1 MGANGRG
8 SAIGGARVIKRTAEA
23 RRSWRGP
30 VLLSCGFRP
39 FFLGAAAWAAI
50 GIALWMPFYAGEI
63 AIPTAFAPT
72 DWHAH
77 EMIYGY
83 GSAVVAGFLLT
94 AIPNWTGRL
103 PVAGWP
109 LAALAALWAAG
120 RAAVFA
126 SAAIGWQAAV
136 AIDVAFLAVFAG
148 VAAREVIAG
157 GNRRNLR
164 VVALVLGL
172 AGANA
177 GFHVEA
183 ATAGAA
189 AVSARAGL
197 AILVFMILLIG
208 GRVVPSF
215 TRNWLAKRGEAA
227 LPAPFGR
234 VDGVVM
240 ALSGIALGLW
250 VVDPGQGVAGAALL
264 LAAAGNVWRL
274 CRWRG
279 WSTRSD
285 RLVLVLHAGFL
296 FAALGFA
303 FAGASSLWPDLVPPA
318 VGVHVWAVGA
328 IGTMTLAIMTRAS
341 LGHTGRALRASGLT
355 QLLYSA
361 VAVAAAARGAMIFL
375 PGAAL
380 LLMSIAAAAWIAAFG
395 GFVAAY
401 GPMLL
406 EWPRRSAS

>member
-1 MGANGRG
+1 MIR
-8 SAIGGARVIKRTAEA
+8 SAKA
-23 RRSWRGP
+23 RRTWRGP

-50 GIALWMPFYAGEI
+50 GIALWMPFYVGEI
-63 AIPTAFAPT
+63 EIPTALAPVS
-72 DWHAH
+72 WHAH

-120 RAAVFA
+120 RIAVLASAMIGWRAAAV
-126 SAAIGWQAAV
+126 
-136 AIDVAFLAVFAG
+136 IDVAFLAVFAA
-148 VAAREVIAG
+148 VAVREVVAG
-157 GNRRNLR
+157 RNRRNLK
-164 VVALVLGL
+164 VVALLLGL

-177 GFHVEA
+177 AFHVEA

-189 AVSARAGL
+189 VVSTRVGL
-197 AILVFMILLIG
+197 ALIVFMILLIG

-215 TRNWLAKRGEAA
+215 TSNWLAKRGEEA

-234 VDGVVM
+234 ADGAVM
-240 ALSGIALGLW
+240 ALSATALGLW
-250 VVDPGQGVAGAALL
+250 VVDPGQGVAGATLL
-264 LAAAGNVWRL
+264 LAAAGNAWRL
-274 CRWRG
+274 SRWRG

-296 FAALGFA
+296 FAVLGFV
-303 FAGASSLWPDLVPPA
+303 FAGAGSLWPDLVPSA
-318 VGVHVWAVGA
+318 AGIHVWAVGA

-380 LLMSIAAAAWIAAFG
+380 PLMSIAGAAWIAAFG

-406 EWPRRSAS
+406 EWPRRSAP

>member
-1 MGANGRG
+1 M
-8 SAIGGARVIKRTAEA
+8 IRTAEA
-23 RRSWRGP
+23 RRTWRGP
-30 VLLSCGFRP
+30 VVLSCGFRP

-50 GIALWMPFYAGEI
+50 GIALWMPFYLGEI
-63 AIPTAFAPT
+63 EIPTTLAPT

-83 GSAVVAGFLLT
+83 GSVVVAGFLLT

-109 LAALAALWAAG
+109 LAVLAALWAAG
-120 RAAVFA
+120 RVAVLASATIGWRMAAV
-126 SAAIGWQAAV
+126 
-136 AIDVAFLAVFAG
+136 IDVAFLAVFAA
-148 VAAREVIAG
+148 VAVREMVAG
-157 GNRRNLR
+157 RNRRNLK

-177 GFHVEA
+177 AFHVEG

-189 AVSARAGL
+189 VVSARVGL
-197 AILVFMILLIG
+197 ALIVFMILLIG
-208 GRVVPSF
+208 GRVVPGF
-215 TRNWLAKRGEAA
+215 TQNWLAKRGEEA

-234 VDGVVM
+234 ADSVVM
-240 ALSGIALGLW
+240 SLSGTALGLW
-250 VVDPGQGVAGAALL
+250 VVDPGHGAAGAALL
-264 LAAAGNVWRL
+264 FAAAGNAWRL

-296 FAALGFA
+296 FATLGFV
-303 FAGASSLWPDLVPPA
+303 FAGASSLWPDLVPSA
-318 VGVHVWAVGA
+318 AGIHVWAIGA
-328 IGTMTLAIMTRAS
+328 IGIMTLAIMTRAS

-355 QLLYSA
+355 QLVYA
-361 VAVAAAARGAMIFL
+361 AAAVAAAARTAMVFL
-375 PGAAL
+375 PEAAL
-380 LLMSIAAAAWIAAFG
+380 PLMSIAVAAWIAAFG

-406 EWPRRSAS
+406 ESPCRSAP